1 MNKAILKSQ
10 IRENVRKQRMQL
22 TKKQIED
29 AAKVLAEHVINDGD
43 PQLVEE
49 IAKAD
54 TIALYRS
61 VNGELSCDAITEHF
75 VKAGKTICFPRV
87 KGDTMDFYEI
97 KDLDAD
103 FSLGS
108 YDIPE
113 PKNDMR
119 KVYPND
125 IDLIFV
131 PAVAYTQDGARLGQ
145 GGGYYD
151 RYLNQYGA
159 GKKPVTVGICYDFQ
173 VYSAL
178 PVESHDYMVD
188 YVLVVSSEEHK

>member
-113 PKNDMR
+113 PKKDKR
-119 KVYPND
+119 KIYPND

-151 RYLNQYGA
+151 RYLNQFGA

-188 YVLVVSSEEHK
+188 YVLVVSSEEM

>member
-113 PKNDMR
+113 PKNDTR

-188 YVLVVSSEEHK
+188 YVLVVSSEELK

>member
-10 IRENVRKQRMQL
+10 IRDNVRKQRMQL

-75 VKAGKTICFPRV
+75 IKAGKTICFPRV

-97 KDLDAD
+97 KDLDSD

-113 PKNDMR
+113 PKQDMR
-119 KVYPND
+119 KIYPND

-151 RYLNQYGA
+151 RYLNQFGA

-188 YVLVVSSEEHK
+188 YVLVVSSEEM

>member
-22 TKKQIED
+22 SKKQIED

-49 IAKAD
+49 IAKAN

-97 KDLDAD
+97 KDLDSD

-113 PKNDMR
+113 PKQDMR

-131 PAVAYTQDGARLGQ
+131 PAVAYTRDGARLGQ

-151 RYLNQYGA
+151 RYLNQFGA

-188 YVLVVSSEEHK
+188 YVLVVSSEEM

>member
-10 IRENVRKQRMQL
+10 IRDNVRKQRMQL
-22 TKKQIED
+22 SEKQIED

-49 IAKAD
+49 IAKAN

-75 VKAGKTICFPRV
+75 VKMGKTICFPRV
-87 KGDTMDFYEI
+87 KGETMDFYEV
-97 KDLDAD
+97 KDLDSD

-113 PKNDMR
+113 PKQDMR

-131 PAVAYTQDGARLGQ
+131 PAVAYTQDGVRLGQ

-178 PVESHDYMVD
+178 PVEAHDYMVD
-188 YVLVVSSEEHK
+188 YVLVVSSEEL

>member
-1 MNKAILKSQ
+1 MHKAILKSQ
-10 IRENVRKQRMQL
+10 IRDNVRKQRMQL
-22 TKKQIED
+22 SEKQIKD
-29 AAKVLAEHVINDGD
+29 AAEVLAEHVIKDGE

-49 IAKAD
+49 IAKAN

-75 VKAGKTICFPRV
+75 VKSGKTVCFPRV
-87 KGDTMDFYEI
+87 KGETMDFYEV
-97 KDLDAD
+97 KDLDSD

-113 PKNDMR
+113 PKQDMR
-119 KVYPND
+119 KIYPKD

-131 PAVAYTQDGARLGQ
+131 PAVAYTEDGARLGQ

-178 PVESHDYMVD
+178 PVEGHDYTVD
-188 YVLVVSSEEHK
+188 YVLVVSSEENR

>member
-188 YVLVVSSEEHK
+188 YVLVVSSEELK

>member
-10 IRENVRKQRMQL
+10 IRDNVRKQRMQL

-61 VNGELSCDAITEHF
+61 VYGVLSCDAITEHF
-75 VKAGKTICFPRV
+75 IKAGKTICFPRV

-97 KDLDAD
+97 KDLDSD

-113 PKNDMR
+113 PKQDMR
-119 KVYPND
+119 KIYPND

-151 RYLNQYGA
+151 RYLNQFGA

-188 YVLVVSSEEHK
+188 YVLVVSSEEM

>member
-22 TKKQIED
+22 SRKQIED

-49 IAKAD
+49 IAKAN

-97 KDLDAD
+97 KDLDSD

-113 PKNDMR
+113 PKQDMR

-131 PAVAYTQDGARLGQ
+131 PAVAYTRDGARLGQ

-151 RYLNQYGA
+151 RYLNQFGA

-188 YVLVVSSEEHK
+188 YVLVVSSEEM

>member
-22 TKKQIED
+22 SKKQIED

-49 IAKAD
+49 IAKAN

-97 KDLDAD
+97 KDLDSD

-113 PKNDMR
+113 PKQDMR

-151 RYLNQYGA
+151 RYLNQFGA

-188 YVLVVSSEEHK
+188 YVLVVSSEEM